1 MATKRQ
7 PSKQKRAA
15 QNRNERAARAARA
28 ANANAA
34 RSTSA
39 PASSGSSGSLL
50 SRLRGGGASTARTG
64 ASSARTRGAALRPLQ
79 PPGYRAALSALL
91 AAVAAVLLCTF
102 ALRQPVDAQGDPYTA
117 ATRAADYSITAV
129 RAAAEQPDA
138 TAAEIADSIKSWSPG
153 AKSATVVLA
162 LWPFSLAILL
172 PLIGAGLGF
181 NAVRKRA
188 TSKVVNRALYATLF
202 GAVLA
207 QGLLILFLPVV
218 LAMGVAMFQ
227 VRKAEMVAAASAGP
241 EGVIDVDEVDEVDDE
256 DDVVEADVVD
266 EDDTDLDADLDE
278 DDAARER

>member
-28 ANANAA
+28 ANAGASTRAA
-34 RSTSA
+34 ATT
-39 PASSGSSGSLL
+39 PASAGSGGSLL
-50 SRLRGGGASTARTG
+50 SRLRGGGTSSPRRG
-64 ASSARTRGAALRPLQ
+64 ASSPRTRGAALRLTQ

-91 AAVAAVLLCTF
+91 AAVAAVLLATF
-102 ALRQPVDAQGDPYTA
+102 VLRQPVDAQGDPYTA
-117 ATRAADYSITAV
+117 ATRAADFSITAV
-129 RAAAEQPDA
+129 QAAADQPGA
-138 TAAEIADSIKSWSPG
+138 TATEVADSIDDWSPG
-153 AKSATVVLA
+153 AKTATVAQA

-188 TSKVVNRALYATLF
+188 TSKIVNRALYATLF

-227 VRKAEMVAAASAGP
+227 VRKAEMIAAASAAP
-241 EGVIDVDEVDEVDDE
+241 EGVIDVDEIDE
-256 DDVVEADVVD
+256 DGEDEAVDV
-266 EDDTDLDADLDE
+266 E
-278 DDAARER
+278 DDAARS

>member
-34 RSTSA
+34 RTTTS
-39 PASSGSSGSLL
+39 PATGSGSSGSLL
-50 SRLRGGGASTARTG
+50 SRLRGGGTSSPRTG
-64 ASSARTRGAALRPLQ
+64 AATATARTRGSALRPDQ

-102 ALRQPVDAQGDPYTA
+102 ALRQPVDAQGDPYTT
-117 ATRAADYSITAV
+117 ATRAADFSITAV
-129 RAAAEQPDA
+129 RAAGEEPDA
-138 TAAEIADSIKSWSPG
+138 TAAEVADSIDDWSPG
-153 AKSATVVLA
+153 AKSATVVQA

-172 PLIGAGLGF
+172 PLLGAGLGF

-188 TSKVVNRALYATLF
+188 TSKIVNRALYATLF

-218 LAMGVAMFQ
+218 LALGVAMFQ
-227 VRKAEMVAAASAGP
+227 VRKAEMIAAASAGP
-241 EGVIDVDEVDEVDDE
+241 EGVIDVDEVDGDDDDEVVDDDE
-256 DDVVEADVVD
+256 DLE
-266 EDDTDLDADLDE
+266 LDE
-278 DDAARER
+278 DGAAPER

>member
-28 ANANAA
+28 ANANAVA
-34 RSTSA
+34 RATTT

-50 SRLRGGGASTARTG
+50 SRLRGGGSTSSARTG
-64 ASSARTRGAALRPLQ
+64 ATSARTRGAALRPEQ

-117 ATRAADYSITAV
+117 ATRAADFSITAV
-129 RAAAEQPDA
+129 QAAGEQPDA
-138 TAAEIADSIKSWSPG
+138 RAAEVADSIKDWSPG
-153 AKSATVVLA
+153 AKSATVVQA

-172 PLIGAGLGF
+172 PLVGAGLGF

-227 VRKAEMVAAASAGP
+227 VRKAEMIAAASAGP
-241 EGVIDVDEVDEVDDE
+241 EGVIDVDDLDVDDE
-256 DDVVEADVVD
+256 DEEVIEAEVVD
-266 EDDTDLDADLDE
+266 DDELDE
-278 DDAARER
+278 DVEDDAER